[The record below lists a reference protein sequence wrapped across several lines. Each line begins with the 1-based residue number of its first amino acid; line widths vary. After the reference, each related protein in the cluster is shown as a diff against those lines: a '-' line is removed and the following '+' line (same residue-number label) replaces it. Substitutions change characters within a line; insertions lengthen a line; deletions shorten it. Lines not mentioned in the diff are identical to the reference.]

1 MAEAKFTHGNL
12 MQHVA
17 VMSFTTSMGLLT
29 LFAVDFVDMIFI
41 SMLGNDA
48 LAAAVGYA
56 GTLLFFTNAINIGL
70 SIAAGTLVAR
80 SLGADDDRSARE
92 HATSVAIA
100 AVLIGIITPIIT
112 LLYLEEL
119 VGLLGA
125 TGDAK
130 MLAVEYISIIIPS
143 MAVMGLAM
151 GAMAVLRAYGDA
163 KRSMLATLIGG
174 IVNAVLDP
182 VFIFVF
188 DWGLSGAAYASL
200 AARFTMLAVAFIA
213 VIWRYNAYARP
224 SLGLIKR
231 DAKAVLALAG
241 PAVLTN
247 VATPVGSAIMTREIA
262 KYGTEAVAGMAVI
275 GRLTPVAF
283 SVMFA
288 LSGAIGPIIG

>member
-70 SIAAGTLVAR
+70 SIAARTLVAR

-100 AVLIGIITPIIT
+100 AVLIRIITPIIT

-130 MLAVEYISIIIPS
+130 MLAV
-143 MAVMGLAM
+143 
-151 GAMAVLRAYGDA
+151 
-163 KRSMLATLIGG
+163 
-174 IVNAVLDP
+174 
-182 VFIFVF
+182 
-188 DWGLSGAAYASL
+188 
-200 AARFTMLAVAFIA
+200 
-213 VIWRYNAYARP
+213 
-224 SLGLIKR
+224 
-231 DAKAVLALAG
+231 AL
-241 PAVLTN
+241 LQ
-247 VATPVGSAIMTREIA
+247 
-262 KYGTEAVAGMAVI
+262 
-275 GRLTPVAF
+275 
-283 SVMFA
+283 
-288 LSGAIGPIIG
+288 